1 MNSLDQRLARF
12 NTVAQKAFAQIGN
25 VFVGLGTAGFQ
36 HSIALAP
43 RNVQTDIAVAIAFE
57 RDRRSMLPI
66 VTVGNRTI
74 YYQVS
79 GPLRHSQR
87 DCVLEPWWCYFAQ
100 SGDEIES
107 GC

>member
-1 MNSLDQRLARF
+1 M
-12 NTVAQKAFAQIGN
+12 
-25 VFVGLGTAGFQ
+25 GLGTAGFQ

-43 RNVQTDIAVAIAFE
+43 RNVQTDIAIAIAFE

-79 GPLRHSQR
+79 GPLVAQPTRLR
-87 DCVLEPWWCYFAQ
+87 FGAMVVLFRAKRRRN
-100 SGDEIES
+100 
-107 GC
+107 